1 MNSSTSYRAAMYR
14 GAKDV
19 VLRDV
24 AFPPMAAGNV
34 LFKIEACGICGTDIQ
49 AILRGSEEYVQVGHE
64 VAGRV
69 ISADGSISPTTAV
82 LESSSA
88 CGRCANCRNGE
99 PDLCLDVKSFFG
111 APHFGLAEYMP
122 SPEISVLEYSGL
134 SPEVACLSEPLGVA
148 LDLCTVAEMNPRS
161 VVLIAGLGPIGLMA
175 VRLAKLAGA
184 AKIYATTY
192 SAREKRNALALEFGA
207 DELLF
212 EDEVP
217 LAERKLDPAP
227 DRILS
232 TVPPSF
238 VGGCVAPAAR
248 GAIVTYIGVGHGET
262 DHIRFPANDFHFKK
276 MQLRSSFASPALRT
290 PAALDL
296 LRSGR
301 VPGEK
306 FITHRFPLAD
316 AAEAIRVAC
325 FDKGEAIKVVVMP
338 EG

>member
-1 MNSSTSYRAAMYR
+1 MGAVASYRAAFYR
-14 GAKDV
+14 GAQDV

-24 AFPPMAAGNV
+24 VLPPLATGNV
-34 LFKIEACGICGTDIQ
+34 LLKVEACGICGTDIQ
-49 AILRGSEEYVQVGHE
+49 AILRGSTEYLQVGHE

-69 ISADGSISPTTAV
+69 IQDDGAPSAVTAV

-99 PDLCLDVKSFFG
+99 PELCLDVKSFFA

-122 SPEISVLEYSGL
+122 TPEISVLEYSGL

-148 LDLCTVAEMNPRS
+148 LDLCTVADLTPRS
-161 VVLIAGLGPIGLMA
+161 VVLVAGLGPIGLMA

-184 AKIYATTY
+184 AKIYATSF
-192 SAREKRNALALEFGA
+192 SAREKRNALAVEFGA

-212 EDEVP
+212 EDEIP

-238 VGGCVAPAAR
+238 VGGCVGPAAR
-248 GAIVTYIGVGHGET
+248 GAVVAYIGVGHGES
-262 DHIRFPANDFHFKK
+262 DFIRFPANEFHFKK
-276 MQLRSSFASPALRT
+276 MQLRSSFASPAQRT
-290 PAALDL
+290 PVALDL

-306 FITHRFPLAD
+306 LISHRFSLTD
-316 AAEAIRVAC
+316 AEQAIRVAC
-325 FDKGEAIKVVVMP
+325 FDKAEAIKVVVVP

>member
-1 MNSSTSYRAAMYR
+1 
-14 GAKDV
+14 V

-24 AFPPMAAGNV
+24 SCPPVSTGQV
-34 LFKIEACGICGTDIQ
+34 LLKVEACGICGTDIN
-49 AILRGSEEYVQVGHE
+49 AILRGSDDYVQVGHE

-69 ISADGSISPTTAV
+69 VQADGTVSSATAV

-88 CGRCANCRNGE
+88 CGRCASCRNGE
-99 PDLCLDVKSFFG
+99 ADLCTDVRSFFA
-111 APHFGLAEYMP
+111 APWFGLAEYMP
-122 SPEISVLEYSGL
+122 APEISVLEYDGL
-134 SPEVACLSEPLGVA
+134 SPEVATLSEPLGVA
-148 LDLCTVAEMNPRS
+148 LDLCTVADIRPNS
-161 VVLIAGLGPIGLMA
+161 VVLVAGLGPIGLMA

-184 AKIYATTY
+184 AKIYASTF

-212 EDEVP
+212 EDEIP

-238 VGGCVAPAAR
+238 VGGSVAPAAR
-248 GAIVTYIGVGHGET
+248 GAIVAYIGVGHGAT
-262 DHIRFPANDFHFKK
+262 DLIQFPANEFHFKK

-290 PAALDL
+290 PMALDL

-301 VPGEK
+301 MPGEK
-306 FITHRFPLAD
+306 LITHRFPLAD

-325 FDKGEAIKVVVMP
+325 FDKDAAIKVVVVP
-338 EG
+338 